1 MICEHYR
8 RKPEWL
14 KVRIPGSGNF
24 SHVMAVLSSHRL
36 DTICR
41 QAKCP
46 NIAECFRS
54 GTATF
59 LILGNTC
66 TRDCLYCNVQHGNPC
81 NPDETEPQRVAC
93 AVCDL
98 GLDYVVI
105 TSVTRDDLPD
115 GGAGIFSRAVVE
127 IRKVRPNCKIEVLI
141 PDFNGNVAALEAITL
156 SEPDIINHNME
167 VVEKFF
173 GHLRPQGNYQLSL
186 KVLRNIQHAGIIT
199 KSGFMIGFGEGRADI
214 SRLMEDL
221 AGVNCNLLTIGQYQ
235 QPTYGHWPVKKY
247 YSPVEFADL
256 KKEALSLGFKA
267 VESGPLVRSSYRAA
281 AMVRGAGML
290 R

>member
-1 MICEHYR
+1 MKSEHYR

-14 KVRIPGSGNF
+14 KVKIPGSGDS
-24 SHVMAVLSSHRL
+24 SHVRAVLSSHRL
-36 DTICR
+36 YTICR
-41 QAKCP
+41 EAKCP
-46 NIAECFRS
+46 NIAECFQS

-66 TRDCLYCNVQHGNPC
+66 TRDCLYCSVHHGNPGK
-81 NPDETEPQRVAC
+81 PDDTEPQRIAR

-115 GGAGIFSRAVVE
+115 GGAGIFSRAVAE
-127 IRKVRPNCKIEVLI
+127 IKKVRPNCKIELLI
-141 PDFNGNVAALEAITL
+141 PDFNGNNAALDAVK
-156 SEPDIINHNME
+156 SSMPDIINHNME
-167 VVEKFF
+167 VVEKIFRQ
-173 GHLRPQGNYQLSL
+173 LRPQGNYQLSL
-186 KVLRNIQHAGIIT
+186 NVLKNIQHTGIIA
-199 KSGFMIGFGEGRADI
+199 KSGFMIGFGESRADI
-214 SRLMEDL
+214 SRLMEDI

-235 QPTYGHWPVKKY
+235 QPTYDHWPVKKY

-256 KKEALSLGFKA
+256 KKEALSLGFRA

-281 AMVRGAGML
+281 AMARG
-290 R
+290 RC